1 VSETCL
7 IHKAFTLECA
17 HRLPHVPPGHKCA
30 RLHGHSYRIEL
41 RLRAPL
47 REPEGWVRDFAD
59 VTAAF
64 ASVRERLDHRC
75 LNDVPGLENP
85 TSEIL
90 AVWIYRALKP
100 ALPELVA
107 VAVGETPTSGA
118 VYAPGET

>member
-1 VSETCL
+1 MEIFKEFSFQ
-7 IHKAFTLECA
+7 AA
-17 HRLPHVPPGHKCA
+17 HRLPNVGEGHKCA

-41 RLRAPL
+41 RLRGPL

-64 ASVRERLDHRC
+64 HPVREQLDHRC

-90 AVWIYRALKP
+90 AVWMYRALKP

-118 VYAPGET
+118 VYAPEGG